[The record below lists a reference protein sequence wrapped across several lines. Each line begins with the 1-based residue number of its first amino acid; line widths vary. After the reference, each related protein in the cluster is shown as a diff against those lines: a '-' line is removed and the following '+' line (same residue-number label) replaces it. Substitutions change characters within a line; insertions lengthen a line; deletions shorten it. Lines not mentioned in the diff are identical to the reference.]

1 MIISWNFEFFVRGS
15 SGIFI
20 KVLCSRLCL
29 FYYGQYWKSLLY
41 RRNCSKLKAKIS
53 ISSIVIVGW
62 VTVELLIENQWC
74 CNMELV
80 LIANS
85 ANRVS
90 AIRNVERDEIRLKKD
105 GDCLLNFFT
114 CGRIEKRVTNVASLK
129 WSKSRDRYWRTKLL
143 WSFRLV
149 NVLTFNEL
157 EIRSISLKQ
166 VNVKE
171 KYKSSFGK

>member
-1 MIISWNFEFFVRGS
+1 MSGFGCYKSEESKDILVVYDNFMEFLIFSRGFVR
-15 SGIFI
+15 IFI

-29 FYYGQYWKSLLY
+29 FYYGQYRKSLLY
-41 RRNCSKLKAKIS
+41 RRNCSKLKAKMS

-90 AIRNVERDEIRLKKD
+90 AIRNVERDEIRLKKRWR
-105 GDCLLNFFT
+105 LSFKFLYVRKN
-114 CGRIEKRVTNVASLK
+114 REKSDQCEVEVVEVKGSILEDK
-129 WSKSRDRYWRTKLL
+129 VIVKL
-143 WSFRLV
+143 
-149 NVLTFNEL
+149 
-157 EIRSISLKQ
+157 Q
-166 VNVKE
+166 VQA
-171 KYKSSFGK
+171 